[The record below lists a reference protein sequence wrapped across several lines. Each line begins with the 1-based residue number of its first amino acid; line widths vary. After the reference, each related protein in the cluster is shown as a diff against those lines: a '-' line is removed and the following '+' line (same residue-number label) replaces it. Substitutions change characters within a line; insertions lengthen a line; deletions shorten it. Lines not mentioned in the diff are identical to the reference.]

1 MHLKI
6 DLVLLEMYS
15 EYVIIRLYVQQ
26 VYMPSAIWLTLA
38 ITWPQ
43 TVSAVRED
51 HSVAAQVYGGVREH
65 ALLLVKSLVTDS
77 ENVLGNFE

>member
-1 MHLKI
+1 MADCLALI
-6 DLVLLEMYS
+6 ACYGSFECLWVRR
-15 EYVIIRLYVQQ
+15 VTA
-26 VYMPSAIWLTLA
+26 PAGLTLA

-51 HSVAAQVYGGVREH
+51 HSVAAQVYGDVREH